1 MKKIGPKYLVGVT
14 LCVALFVLPVGVPAL
29 EVQRFDVAGGDG
41 DLREELLDASLVATR
56 ASEGDAPARDVL
68 AAAQADYTRFLRV
81 LYANGYYGGVIKI
94 SLDGREAAGIST
106 FSAPPRFKT
115 ARVQITP
122 GRQFRF
128 DRAEVTPLPQG
139 STPPDGF
146 RAGAVARSE
155 VLQETVD
162 GAVSDWRD
170 KGHAKVRI
178 ADQNLRA
185 NHASSTLSAQLRLAP
200 GPVVKFGNLRQTTP
214 SAVRAERIQEIADL
228 PRGEVFSPAE
238 KKKAAERLRRTGAF
252 SSVSL
257 TEAETLGPGNTMD
270 INLALADEK
279 PRRFGF
285 GAEISS
291 LEGLT
296 LSGFWLHRNLFGG
309 AERFR
314 IGAEVGGIAGQSGGV
329 DYSLDARLDFPAAIR
344 SDMTG
349 YVVAALS
356 YEDEPTYREWISE
369 VGIGLVRHYSDTLEF
384 ELGVG
389 LRYSETDDSF
399 GDRRFFF
406 LTLPGAVTW
415 DNRNDK
421 LDPTKG
427 YYLRAEATPFVSV
440 DGNGGGMRFE
450 ADGRAYRNIGGDRDL
465 VLAGRVQ
472 LGSVVGASLANL
484 PPDYLFYSGGGG
496 TVRGQPYQSLG
507 VDLGG
512 GSITGGRSFLAV
524 STEVRAAVTDTI
536 GLVGFVDAG
545 YVGAN
550 GLFEGA
556 GEWHAGAGVGLRYDT
571 GIGPVRLDVAAP
583 IGGATGDGVQIY
595 VGIGQA
601 F

>member
-1 MKKIGPKYLVGVT
+1 MGVT
-14 LCVALFVLPVGVPAL
+14 LGVALSVVPISAPAL
-29 EVQRFDVAGGDG
+29 DVQRFDVAGGNG
-41 DLREELLDASLVATR
+41 DLREELFDASLVAAR
-56 ASEGDAPARDVL
+56 ASEGSPAPRDVL

-81 LYANGYYGGVIKI
+81 LYANGYYSGVINI
-94 SLDGREAAGIST
+94 TLDGREAAGISGFAT
-106 FSAPPRFKT
+106 PARFNT
-115 ARVQITP
+115 VRVQIEP

-128 DRAEVTPLPQG
+128 GRAEVAPLPQG
-139 STPPDGF
+139 STPPEGF
-146 RAGAVARSE
+146 RPGAVARSE
-155 VLQETVD
+155 VLQATVD

-170 KGHAKVRI
+170 QGHAKVRI
-178 ADQNLRA
+178 ADQALTA
-185 NHASSTLSAQLRLAP
+185 NHASSTLSARLRLAP
-200 GPVVKFGNLRQTTP
+200 GPVVKFGRLRQTTP
-214 SAVRAERIQEIADL
+214 SAVRAQRIQEIADL
-228 PRGEVFSPAE
+228 PRGDVFSPAE

-252 SSVSL
+252 SSVAL

-285 GAEISS
+285 GAEVSS
-291 LEGLT
+291 LEGLA

-329 DYSLDARLDFPAAIR
+329 DYSLDARLDVPAVIR

-389 LRYSETDDSF
+389 LRYSETNDSF

-406 LTLPGAVTW
+406 LTLPGAATW
-415 DNRNDK
+415 DKRDDK
-421 LDPTKG
+421 LNPTGG

-440 DGNGGGMRFE
+440 DGNGGGMRFN
-450 ADGRAYRNIGGDRDL
+450 ADGRAYRNLGGDRDL

-472 LGSVVGASLANL
+472 LGSVVGASLADL
-484 PPDYLFYSGGGG
+484 PPEYLFYSGGGG

-507 VDLGG
+507 IDLGG
-512 GSITGGRSFLAV
+512 GNSTGGRSFLAI
-524 STEVRAAVTDTI
+524 STELRANVTDTI

-550 GLFEGA
+550 SLFEGA

-583 IGGATGDGVQIY
+583 IGGSTGDGVQIY